1 MHLDTTIVRQCE
13 NWLQPIGAMVDSTP
27 LQSQV
32 RLPHGLKERLDSEGD
47 ESDDEMD
54 FLSSLTDRDR
64 DILSEEEE
72 REKLLRDLP
81 SRGELKRT
89 DNRLRGVRKR
99 KRQHHGEKK
108 ELMFE
113 MEEGG
118 FRDDPSSQSET
129 SSLNLG
135 TETQNKGAV
144 FRVGAGV

>member
-1 MHLDTTIVRQCE
+1 
-13 NWLQPIGAMVDSTP
+13 MVDSTP
-27 LQSQV
+27 RQSRV
-32 RLPHGLKERLDSEGD
+32 GVPHSLKERLHSESD

-54 FLSSLTDRDR
+54 FLTSMTDRDR

-89 DNRLRGVRKR
+89 DSRLRGVRKR
-99 KRQHHGEKK
+99 KKQQHGEKK

-118 FRDDPSSQSET
+118 LRDDISSQSET

-135 TETQNKGAV
+135 TETQNQGAV
-144 FRVGAGV
+144 FRVWAVV